1 MIVLSKRRLPIIVG
15 VSIPAPGAN
24 IEELEN
30 YELLKNGND
39 SLLNERNKGSAAK
52 VADLESEL
60 AMVKESAPKLWRLV
74 LPTPL
79 PLPPWRGVCGLSL

>member
-1 MIVLSKRRLPIIVG
+1 VIVLSKRRLPIIIG
-15 VSIPAPGAN
+15 VSIPAPRAN

-39 SLLNERNKGSAAK
+39 SLLNERNKRSAAK

-60 AMVKESAPKLWRLV
+60 AMVKESAPKDIYLGGE
-74 LPTPL
+74 P
-79 PLPPWRGVCGLSL
+79 